1 MSESELAVPEARII
15 NTVSEAIDSLTNDD
29 VMKDLRPDQSA
40 KRGDADFGLWFRGHA
55 RTTYQL
61 VPSLLRESIGQRKRY
76 IDEVSL
82 TRHFKA
88 MNPEAVASDASD
100 FDWLVTMQHYLAP
113 TRLLDWTEN
122 LLVSLYFAVRDSSLD
137 GVDDAAIW
145 ILNARRLNSYASVST
160 RGREVAFAED
170 PDVIARSCLCRS
182 RDRKEWHDI
191 YERERKRIRSDRV
204 EDRQKKIAKAID
216 RVRLL
221 GRSVND
227 LGDRDLDLESFTGT
241 EQTMT
246 SPLNVLTR
254 DSIDSD
260 DGVYAR
266 LLMPLAVYANR
277 SNRRIRSQAG
287 VFTLHGGKYVPFPK
301 EYRPLES
308 DDEAIGMP
316 INLEDINVSLP
327 KKRILK
333 WLRIPKEQRG
343 SIRQTLS
350 RIGVTDATLF
360 PELDY
365 QAKYLL
371 DRWMYK
377 KADDE

>member
-1 MSESELAVPEARII
+1 MSVSEPAVKEARII
-15 NTVSEAIDSLTNDD
+15 NTVSEAIDSLSDD
-29 VMKDLRPDQSA
+29 KLMEDLRPDQSA
-40 KRGDADFGLWFRGHA
+40 KRGDPDFGLWFRGHA
-55 RTTYQL
+55 KTDYQL
-61 VPSLLRESIGQRKRY
+61 VPSLLRESIGQQKRY

-82 TRHFKA
+82 TRHFRA

-100 FDWLVTMQHYLAP
+100 FEWLVTMQHYLAP

-137 GVDDAAIW
+137 DVDDAAIW
-145 ILNARRLNSYASVST
+145 ILNARRLNSYASAST
-160 RGREVAFAED
+160 RGREVAYAED

-182 RDRKEWHDI
+182 RDRQEWHDI

-204 EDRQKKIAKAID
+204 ETRQKDIADAID
-216 RVRLL
+216 TVRLL

-227 LGDRDLDLESFTGT
+227 LGDRDLDLKSYTGT
-241 EQTMT
+241 QKTMT
-246 SPLNVLTR
+246 SPMNVLTR
-254 DSIDSD
+254 GSIHKA

-266 LLMPLAVYANR
+266 LLMPVAVYANR
-277 SNRRIRSQAG
+277 SNRRIRSQSG
-287 VFTLHGGKYVPFPK
+287 VFTLHGGKYVPFPE
-301 EYRPLES
+301 EYRPLEI

-316 INLEDINVSLP
+316 IDLEDIDASLP
-327 KKRILK
+327 EKRILK
-333 WLRIPKEQRG
+333 WLRIPKKQRA

-371 DRWMYK
+371 SRWTYQEEK
-377 KADDE
+377 GG